1 MVHSKGSSGD
11 AVYELPEPVI
21 DVVGA
26 ALDVVVGGSVEGG
39 WPRSSMVVV
48 VAESAGIDVEV
59 SCSATADD
67 VGGVV
72 EVTAGGVVSV
82 GRSVASP
89 RGVRDVVAWVSLGD
103 ESVEPQ
109 DCKVSSDI
117 SVMVRRP
124 AHCLAISSAYLFA
137 VALPNLAHF

>member
-26 ALDVVVGGSVEGG
+26 ALDVVV
-39 WPRSSMVVV
+39 
-48 VAESAGIDVEV
+48 VAESAGIEVEV

-82 GRSVASP
+82 GRSVASS
-89 RGVRDVVAWVSLGD
+89 RGGRDVVAWVSLGD

-124 AHCLAISSAYLFA
+124 AHCLDISSAYLLHRA
-137 VALPNLAHF
+137 I

>member
-1 MVHSKGSSGD
+1 MIVMVHSKGSSGD

-26 ALDVVVGGSVEGG
+26 ALDVVV
-39 WPRSSMVVV
+39 
-48 VAESAGIDVEV
+48 VAESAGIEVEV

-67 VGGVV
+67 VV

-82 GRSVASP
+82 GRSVASS
-89 RGVRDVVAWVSLGD
+89 RGGRDVVAWVSLGD

-124 AHCLAISSAYLFA
+124 AHCLAISSAYLLHRA
-137 VALPNLAHF
+137 I

>member
-1 MVHSKGSSGD
+1 VMVHSKGSSGD

-26 ALDVVVGGSVEGG
+26 ALD
-39 WPRSSMVVV
+39 VVV

-82 GRSVASP
+82 GRSVASS
-89 RGVRDVVAWVSLGD
+89 RGGRDVVAWVSLGD

-124 AHCLAISSAYLFA
+124 AHCLAISSAYLLRRA
-137 VALPNLAHF
+137 I

>member
-59 SCSATADD
+59 
-67 VGGVV
+67 
-72 EVTAGGVVSV
+72 TAGGVVSV
-82 GRSVASP
+82 GRSVASS
-89 RGVRDVVAWVSLGD
+89 RGGRDVVAWVSLGD

-117 SVMVRRP
+117 SVMLRRP
-124 AHCLAISSAYLFA
+124 AHCLAISSAYLLQSRYLIWRTSECTA
-137 VALPNLAHF
+137 QHCVS

>member
-59 SCSATADD
+59 
-67 VGGVV
+67 
-72 EVTAGGVVSV
+72 TAGGVVSV
-82 GRSVASP
+82 GRSVASS
-89 RGVRDVVAWVSLGD
+89 RGGRDVVAWVSLGD

-124 AHCLAISSAYLFA
+124 AHCLAISSAYLLHRA
-137 VALPNLAHF
+137 I

>member
-39 WPRSSMVVV
+39 WPRSSMVLV
-48 VAESAGIDVEV
+48 VAESAGID
-59 SCSATADD
+59 
-67 VGGVV
+67 V

-82 GRSVASP
+82 GRSVASS
-89 RGVRDVVAWVSLGD
+89 RGGRNVVAWVSLGD

-124 AHCLAISSAYLFA
+124 AHCLAISSAYLLHRA
-137 VALPNLAHF
+137 I

>member
-1 MVHSKGSSGD
+1 MIVMVHSKGSSGD

-48 VAESAGIDVEV
+48 VAESAG
-59 SCSATADD
+59 
-67 VGGVV
+67 GVV

-82 GRSVASP
+82 GRSVASS
-89 RGVRDVVAWVSLGD
+89 RGGRNVVAWVSLGD

-124 AHCLAISSAYLFA
+124 AHCLAISSAYLLHRA
-137 VALPNLAHF
+137 I

>member
-26 ALDVVVGGSVEGG
+26 ALDVVV
-39 WPRSSMVVV
+39 
-48 VAESAGIDVEV
+48 VAESAGIEVEV

-72 EVTAGGVVSV
+72 EVTAWGVVSV
-82 GRSVASP
+82 GRSVASS
-89 RGVRDVVAWVSLGD
+89 RGGRDVVAWVSLGD

-124 AHCLAISSAYLFA
+124 AHCLAISSAYLLHRA
-137 VALPNLAHF
+137 I

>member
-26 ALDVVVGGSVEGG
+26 ALDVVV
-39 WPRSSMVVV
+39 
-48 VAESAGIDVEV
+48 VAESAGID
-59 SCSATADD
+59 
-67 VGGVV
+67 V

-82 GRSVASP
+82 GRSVASS
-89 RGVRDVVAWVSLGD
+89 RGGRNVVAWVSLGD

-124 AHCLAISSAYLFA
+124 AHCLAISSAYLLHRA
-137 VALPNLAHF
+137 I

>member
-26 ALDVVVGGSVEGG
+26 ALDVVV
-39 WPRSSMVVV
+39 
-48 VAESAGIDVEV
+48 VAESAGIEVEV

-67 VGGVV
+67 VGGVA

-82 GRSVASP
+82 GRSVASS
-89 RGVRDVVAWVSLGD
+89 RGGRDVVAWVSLGD

-124 AHCLAISSAYLFA
+124 AHCLAISSAYLLHRA
-137 VALPNLAHF
+137 I

>member
-59 SCSATADD
+59 
-67 VGGVV
+67 
-72 EVTAGGVVSV
+72 TAGGVVSV
-82 GRSVASP
+82 GRSVASS
-89 RGVRDVVAWVSLGD
+89 RGGRDVVAWVSLGD

-124 AHCLAISSAYLFA
+124 AHCLDISSAYLLHRA
-137 VALPNLAHF
+137 I